1 MKNIFLIFFLIFGMN
16 SSFAEEGKEKPN
28 IEMFQ
33 DWIVSCNP
41 NNKLCIANQTIRT
54 DKGLPVALIN
64 ITHVAG
70 NTVLEFGLPLMMNLQ
85 KPIKVEVD
93 ENMISTY
100 GYNTCSQ
107 SACFVIRNNDEK
119 LLDSFKSGNKAT
131 VTAESI
137 DRKRFDLTFSL
148 KGFTD
153 TINKL
158 EGK

>member
-16 SSFAEEGKEKPN
+16 SSFAEEGKEKQN

-70 NTVLEFGLPLMMNLQ
+70 NTVLEHFNIWLFLPFFG
-85 KPIKVEVD
+85 
-93 ENMISTY
+93 
-100 GYNTCSQ
+100 
-107 SACFVIRNNDEK
+107 
-119 LLDSFKSGNKAT
+119 
-131 VTAESI
+131 
-137 DRKRFDLTFSL
+137 
-148 KGFTD
+148 KGRIHTKYKK
-153 TINKL
+153 TN
-158 EGK
+158 